1 MTAPREIKRLV
12 ERFRRR
18 VNSVL
23 QIAEEGDALS
33 RGFDLFIVSLIAL
46 NVVALIIATVPQLAE
61 YSRAFRIFELISV
74 VIFSLEYLLRVWS
87 CTVAECYT
95 RPITDRL
102 RFAATGMMIIDLLAI
117 LPFYVA
123 LVMPS
128 AGVLDLRFL
137 RAVRL
142 MRIFRLFKLGRYSES
157 MKVLG
162 RVLKAKKE
170 ELAIAV
176 FIVFV
181 LLILASSLMYFV
193 ENPAQPEAFPSI
205 PAAMWWGVATLTT
218 VGYGDVV
225 PVTALGKALGTIVSI
240 LGIGLFALPAGILAS
255 GFSSEVQKGNDEQQ
269 FCPHCGKPT
278 GREEEIERESG

>member
-46 NVVALIIATVPQLAE
+46 NVVALIIATVPQLSE